1 MKDRY
6 DALIEQGDKAET
18 NKERLSC
25 HWIMLKMIGTNHL
38 PTLEA
43 KVNKIF
49 WLLGVLLVATLFS
62 SKDSIS
68 WIYMA
73 IMRLF

>member
-25 HWIMLKMIGTNHL
+25 QWTMLKMILTNHL
-38 PTLEA
+38 PTIDG
-43 KVNKIF
+43 KINKLM
-49 WLLGVLLVATLFS
+49 WLIGALILATMFS
-62 SKDSIS
+62 NKDSIS
-68 WIYMA
+68 WLYMV